1 MLEITTFFKTWGNR
15 FERFE
20 KLVAA
25 IAILVSSIVIV
36 LIWFPIADTSF
47 DEICYTDP
55 AARYVLGKGFTSAA
69 WYAQGPDTFWSS
81 NVPLQQVLLILWFS
95 VFGVGKT
102 VALSANL
109 FYVALGL
116 AFLYAAILKSNF
128 IKGTTWRVLF
138 LVFFLGTD
146 VPLGLSTSGRP
157 DALCFLIAS
166 VAILALLEKNIFRRR
181 ILFFLVCASAPWASL
196 SLAAAFAFFGTAL
209 LIAYPKNGRADFM
222 VAMLGGFVGSLLLF
236 LLYLNQ
242 GTLDIFLKSIVGHT
256 GINNNPESFRANIEF
271 RAAGIL
277 RNSSFHLLFLLG
289 CFASFLLWKKN
300 KKSSFT
306 EIVLLWVTVLLFPL
320 YMVKVGVFHLYYS
333 WMLTIPTAL
342 FLLSIISNY
351 LFSSRIACLV
361 VLFFIGF
368 SLFLPTSHMRKIPWA
383 VMIRDERIENRNKAQ
398 EFVDSN
404 VTPHDIAVVECQFW
418 YPSVLVA
425 RTVFSAWCLQN
436 LSFENAKIVTIAILQ
451 ENKASYEG
459 QTIGFSEFSKL
470 NKNMIVSEEYNRFD
484 SSKNSTKRIFSY
496 RPFNVN
502 HSIDIR

>member
-1 MLEITTFFKTWGNR
+1 MLEITTFYKTWGKR

-20 KLVAA
+20 NVAA
-25 IAILVSSIVIV
+25 IIAILASSIAIV

-102 VALSANL
+102 VAQTANL
-109 FYVALGL
+109 FYVVLGISI
-116 AFLYAAILKSNF
+116 LYAAISKSNF
-128 IKGTTWRVLF
+128 IQGAFWRLLF

-146 VPLGLSTSGRP
+146 VPLGLSTTGRP

-166 VAILALLEKNIFRRR
+166 VAISALLEKNIFQR
-181 ILFFLVCASAPWASL
+181 ILLIILVCASAPWASF

-209 LIAYPKNGRADFM
+209 LIAYPKMGRADFM
-222 VAMLGGFVGSLLLF
+222 TAMLGGLLGSILLF
-236 LLYLNQ
+236 LLYWSH

-256 GINNNPESFRANIEF
+256 WINNNPESFRANIEF
-271 RAAGIL
+271 LASGIL

-300 KKSSFT
+300 MKSSLT

-320 YMVKVGVFHLYYS
+320 CMVKVGVFHLYYS
-333 WMLTIPTAL
+333 WMITIPTAL
-342 FLLSIISNY
+342 FLFSIISND
-351 LFSSRIACLV
+351 LFKGRVAYAMV
-361 VLFFIGF
+361 VFFIGI
-368 SLFLPTSHMRKIPWA
+368 SLILPTSHLRKIPWA
-383 VMIRDERIENRNKAQ
+383 IMIRDERIEDRNKAH
-398 EFVDSN
+398 EFVDSY

-425 RTVFSAWCLQN
+425 KTVFSAWFAKY
-436 LSFENAKIVTIAILQ
+436 LSVKNANKVTFAILQ
-451 ENKASYEG
+451 ENKASHEG

-470 NKNMIVSEEYNRFD
+470 NKNMIVCEEYKRFD
-484 SSKNSTKRIFSY
+484 SSKNITKIFSY
-496 RPFNVN
+496 RPINVN
-502 HSIDIR
+502 HPIDIR